1 MKKIVLLITTIC
13 LTSETFGQKTS
24 SSSVDEYECIYEYQM
39 KNDKGSSD
47 ATSTI
52 LQIGRN
58 SAMFSDYT
66 AFQADS
72 AIACKAP
79 ESEIQKFKTREKRND
94 LLFDQSVSQNVPKGK
109 LTVYSVITPNYY
121 SYTESANPINW

>member
-1 MKKIVLLITTIC
+1 MKKIVLLITAIC
-13 LTSETFGQKTS
+13 LTSETYGQKTS

-47 ATSTI
+47 VTSTI

-72 AIACKAP
+72 KR
-79 ESEIQKFKTREKRND
+79 QNQRFKSSRHGKREMICFSTN
-94 LLFDQSVSQNVPKGK
+94 QSLKMC
-109 LTVYSVITPNYY
+109 LR
-121 SYTESANPINW
+121 AN

>member
-79 ESEIQKFKTREKRND
+79 ESEIQSSRHGKREMICFSTNLSLKMCLR
-94 LLFDQSVSQNVPKGK
+94 
-109 LTVYSVITPNYY
+109 
-121 SYTESANPINW
+121 AN

>member
-66 AFQADS
+66 AFKQTLPLLA
-72 AIACKAP
+72 KR
-79 ESEIQKFKTREKRND
+79 QNQRFKSSRHGKREMICFSTNLSLKMCLR
-94 LLFDQSVSQNVPKGK
+94 
-109 LTVYSVITPNYY
+109 
-121 SYTESANPINW
+121 AN